1 MCFDLFM
8 GSPFKIQKRSIRCLS
23 EFQVAFFL
31 SVSECEFPSE
41 CERELEEGNSTAL
54 FIPFKEK

>member
-8 GSPFKIQKRSIRCLS
+8 GSPFKIQKRSIRCL
-23 EFQVAFFL
+23 AFFL

-41 CERELEEGNSTAL
+41 CERELEEGNSIAL